1 MQNNIVKLVT
11 SLLTEPFVKWGLDF
25 VGLIKPINRFIKN
38 KYILV
43 ITKWVEAKALH
54 TSIAT
59 VIAKFIYEFIFT

>member
-1 MQNNIVKLVT
+1 
-11 SLLTEPFVKWGLDF
+11 
-25 VGLIKPINRFIKN
+25 LIKPINRFIKN